1 VVGIIAGGCIMT
13 EIKLEIT
20 ALSPLAIGSKK
31 PRSVSE
37 SRDFIPGSTIR
48 GAIANE
54 MIRLGESS
62 EGDDFHRL
70 FIADDAAIFRNAY
83 PASNLLPA
91 TAVSSKSD
99 SGFKPDK
106 NGVFDTLIDRFCAE
120 GHGCLYDPSCPKDNG
135 RVEPFSGFYDIID
148 GKYQSQSI
156 TKRLLTK
163 VGINRHRATSEE
175 EILYSVEVLN
185 ETYKDQDD
193 KDKTD
198 KPSVFYGSIS
208 IEDESLARD
217 FINYINANSD
227 RFRLGGSTSRGLGQV
242 KLKAEAEIERSVNNV
257 PENIQKFNDLLKIR
271 WKKWSEIFRE
281 KELGNRAYFTIDLQ
295 SEGIFIDNWKR
306 AIGITSQM
314 LCEFANLEEAKSS
327 LIFHT
332 AYSSYDYLSGWNAA
346 WGLMKDVELVTN
358 KGSVFLFSTEN
369 PDLWI
374 PALEYLSRRG
384 IGERTSE
391 GFGQIKVCDPFHL
404 VLREGAK

>member
-1 VVGIIAGGCIMT
+1 MT

-54 MIRLGESS
+54 MLRLGESS

-83 PASNLLPA
+83 PAPNLLPA

-99 SGFKPDK
+99 SGFKPNKK

-120 GHGCLYDPSCPKDNG
+120 GHGYLYDPSCPVDNG

-148 GKYQSQSI
+148 GEYKSRPI
-156 TKRLLTK
+156 PKRLLTK
-163 VGINRHRATSEE
+163 VGINRHRTTSEE

-185 ETYKDQDD
+185 EIYKDDN
-193 KDKTD
+193 TD
-198 KPSVFYGSIS
+198 KPSVFYGLIE
-208 IEDESLARD
+208 IEDESLASN
-217 FINYINANSD
+217 FINFINANSD
-227 RFRLGGSTSRGLGQV
+227 RFRFGGSTSRGLGKV
-242 KLKAEAEIERSVNNV
+242 KLKAESEIERSVNRV
-257 PENIQKFNDLLKIR
+257 HENIQKFNDLLKVR
-271 WKKWSEIFRE
+271 WKKWSEVFSE

-314 LCEFANLEEAKSS
+314 LCQFANLEEANSS

-404 VLREGAK
+404 VLRGDAV